1 MNKRTLLRATLGLA
15 LLGGTA
21 ACADLDLGTGN
32 SQAVQGT
39 ARVIVA
45 YKNAKG
51 RAAAVSAA
59 SAVHQDLAAHGAIA
73 VSVPAAALAGLEN
86 NPNVEYVE
94 EDAVREPLGEA
105 VPYGIKMVQADQLSD
120 ASAGNRTVC
129 IIDSGFASHEDLP
142 TTHVTGS
149 ADGGAGPWN
158 QDGLG
163 HGTHVAGTIAA
174 VGSNSKGVVGVNPNG
189 NLNLHIVRVFG
200 DSGSWAY
207 VSGLVAAADECE
219 AAGANVI
226 SMSLGGS
233 FKSRTENKAFDTLN
247 SAGILS
253 IAAAGND
260 GNTRYSYPASYSS
273 VMSVAA
279 IDETKAHADFSQR
292 NDQVEIAA
300 PGVAVRSTVPE
311 GTGMEGSVV
320 VGVETVVGGALEGS
334 PVGAASGALVDCGLG
349 ESACADAVG
358 KVCLIER
365 GSITFAD
372 KVLACEAG
380 GGVAAIIYNNA
391 PAAFSGTLGGVDTS
405 IPSFAVSGNDGAA
418 LQAYLG
424 AAASVQVDVSNY
436 AAWDGTS
443 MATPHVSG
451 VAALVWS
458 HYPSC
463 TNSEI
468 RGTLTATAEDLG
480 AAGRDTDF
488 GYGLV
493 QAKAALDYL
502 DTYGCAGDTGGGGG
516 GGGDTGGGGGGTCE
530 LAPIG
535 ASCSADADCCSNTC
549 RGKPGKMSCK

>member
-1 MNKRTLLRATLGLA
+1 MNQRNLLRITLGLA

-21 ACADLDLGTGN
+21 ACADLDLGSGG

-39 ARVIVA
+39 TRVIVG
-45 YKNAKG
+45 YKNANG

-59 SAVHQDLAAHGAIA
+59 SAVHQDLAAHDAIA
-73 VSVPAAALAGLEN
+73 VSMPAAAVAALES

-94 EDAVREPLGEA
+94 EDAKREPFGE
-105 VPYGIKMVQADQLSD
+105 VLPYGIQMVQADQLSD
-120 ASAGNRTVC
+120 AAAGNRTVC
-129 IIDSGFASHEDLP
+129 IIDSGYASHEDLP

-200 DSGSWAY
+200 DDGKWAY
-207 VSGLVAAADECE
+207 VSGLVAAADECQ

-233 FKSRTENKAFDTLN
+233 LKSRTENRAFDTLN

-260 GNTRYSYPASYSS
+260 GNTRYSYPASYAS
-273 VMSVAA
+273 VLSVAA

-292 NDQVEIAA
+292 NDQVELSA

-311 GTGMEGSVV
+311 GTGLEGSVT
-320 VGVETVVGGALEGS
+320 VGVETFVGTALEGS
-334 PVGAASGALVDCGLG
+334 PVGSVSGDLVDCGLG
-349 ESACADAVG
+349 ETACAGAVD

-365 GSITFAD
+365 GNISFAD
-372 KVLACEAG
+372 KVLACQAG
-380 GGVAAIIYNNA
+380 GGVGAIIYNNA
-391 PAAFSGTLGGVDTS
+391 PAAFSGTLGGVETT
-405 IPSFAVSGNDGAA
+405 IPSFGVSGNDGAA

-424 AAASVQVDVSNY
+424 TAASLQVDVSNY

-463 TNSEI
+463 TNSEL
-468 RGTLTATAEDLG
+468 RAALTATAEDLG
-480 AAGRDTDF
+480 AAGRDNDF

-502 DTYGCAGDTGGGGG
+502 DTYGCAGDTGSGGGG
-516 GGGDTGGGGGGTCE
+516 GGGGGGGTCE

-535 ASCSADADCCSNTC
+535 ASCNVDADCCTNTC
-549 RGKPGKMSCK
+549 KGKPGNKTCK